1 MDIAI
6 TCNKN
11 IKYADLSPWHRTP
24 ESQDLQNRLIV
35 DAFENGTLDDFK
47 SNEDVWYDNIDEL
60 GLFFENH
67 KKRPVETSI
76 DETEQNLRNWLS
88 RQSSYRMRYTP
99 TQEVGETWDAFRTKY
114 IQYFQSNE
122 DFWYSRFRDLKIF
135 LQENKIKPYP
145 NSKNVHERTMSRWL
159 YYQLKNRPLCIYI
172 TIEMKINSKR

>member
-47 SNEDVWYDNIDEL
+47 SNEDIWYDNIDEL

-76 DETEQNLRNWLS
+76 DETEQNLSHWLS
-88 RQSSYRMRYTP
+88 RQSSYRMRYHQHKKWERHGMHFEPNT
-99 TQEVGETWDAFRTKY
+99 F
-114 IQYFQSNE
+114 N
-122 DFWYSRFRDLKIF
+122 IF
-135 LQENKIKPYP
+135 NQ
-145 NSKNVHERTMSRWL
+145 
-159 YYQLKNRPLCIYI
+159 
-172 TIEMKINSKR
+172 MKISGTHVFET